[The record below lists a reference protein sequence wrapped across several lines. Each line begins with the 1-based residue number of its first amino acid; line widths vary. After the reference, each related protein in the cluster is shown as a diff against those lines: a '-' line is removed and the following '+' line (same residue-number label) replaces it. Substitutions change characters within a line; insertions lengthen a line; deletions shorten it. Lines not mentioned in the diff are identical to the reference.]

1 MVKNEVDIIEYWIKY
16 HGSLFGYNNLFIV
29 DNMSN
34 DGTYEIMEFYKNY
47 GIHIFREVD
56 YTKKGEIMTHLIKQ
70 EQNYSIA
77 FPLDIDEFIVYYNK
91 EENKINPQRSVKY
104 LQTLIQSNMFDQY
117 TIFKANYIQTL
128 LFGTTDGYKNAF
140 VETKHGKYQNY
151 GSHAKTFLNVSKW
164 DGVLDHGNHC
174 PSEQYLL
181 SDLCLVHYHCRN
193 KEQMI
198 KKVENNVQGL
208 GYPINDLEYLQSL
221 DKHCPGSHHV
231 KHMID
236 ILQNNFQI
244 PTVNQIHNCISLQPM
259 IKYSKELNIIP

>member
-104 LQTLIQSNMFDQY
+104 LQTLIKSNMFDQY

-128 LFGTTDGYKNAF
+128 LFGTTDGYKNAL

-164 DGVLDHGNHC
+164 DGVLDHGNHF

-244 PTVNQIHNCISLQPM
+244 PTVSQIHNCISLQPM